1 MKTRR
6 SLCLRSLVHDPLGLK
21 FEQEKTTADVGKNFC
36 KILKSQT
43 EFWQVPLGL
52 GRNGQIDQLG
62 QGGDLQECGREPQGQ
77 AQL

>member
-21 FEQEKTTADVGKNFC
+21 FEQEKTTADVGENFC
-36 KILKSQT
+36 KILQSQT
-43 EFWQVPLGL
+43 EFWQVTLGL
-52 GRNGQIDQLG
+52 GRNGQIDQFG
-62 QGGDLQECGREPQGQ
+62 QRGDLQECCGEPQGQ

>member
-36 KILKSQT
+36 ETL
-43 EFWQVPLGL
+43 
-52 GRNGQIDQLG
+52 
-62 QGGDLQECGREPQGQ
+62 QG
-77 AQL
+77 